1 MRSRETRGRE
11 LGVNMSDTTID
22 IPGYKAGTWVL
33 DAAHSEVTFSVRH
46 MMISKVRGTFGVKTA
61 TIVVGDNPLDTKV
74 EATVDVASID
84 TNDEGRD
91 GHLRSAD
98 FFDAETYPTMTFVST
113 GVRYAK
119 GDFLVDGDLT
129 IKGVTKPVTFE
140 LELGG
145 FGNDLYGNYK
155 AGATAK
161 TVINREDFGLTWNA
175 ALETGG
181 VLVGKDVTI
190 ELDLQGSIQA

>member
-1 MRSRETRGRE
+1 
-11 LGVNMSDTTID
+11 MSDTTID
-22 IPGYKAGTWVL
+22 IPGYKTGTWVL

-74 EATVDVASID
+74 EATVDVTSLD
-84 TNDEGRD
+84 SKDEGRD

-98 FFDAETYPTMTFVST
+98 FFDVETYPTMTFVST
-113 GVRYAK
+113 GVRYEK

-129 IKGVTKPVTFE
+129 IKDVTKPVTFE

-145 FGNDLYGNYK
+145 FGTDPWGNYK

>member
-1 MRSRETRGRE
+1 
-11 LGVNMSDTTID
+11 
-22 IPGYKAGTWVL
+22 
-33 DAAHSEVTFSVRH
+33 
-46 MMISKVRGTFGVKTA
+46 MMISKARGTFGVKAATLTA
-61 TIVVGDNPLDTKV
+61 PENPLEATV

-84 TNDEGRD
+84 TKDEGRD
-91 GHLRSAD
+91 NHLRSAD
-98 FFDAETYPTMTFVST
+98 FFDVETYPTMEFRST
-113 GVRYAK
+113 GVRIEN

-129 IKGVTKPVTFE
+129 IKGITKPVTFDFDF
-140 LELGG
+140 GG
-145 FGNDLYGNYK
+145 FGTDPWGNYK

-190 ELDLQGSIQA
+190 ELDLQGALAA

>member
-1 MRSRETRGRE
+1 M
-11 LGVNMSDTTID
+11 TTTTD

-33 DAAHSEVTFSVRH
+33 DASHSEVGFSVRH
-46 MMISKVRGTFGVKTA
+46 MMISKVRGTFAVAEA
-61 TIVVGDNPLDTKV
+61 TIVAPENPLELTLDAK
-74 EATVDVASID
+74 VDVASIN
-84 TNDEGRD
+84 TKDEGRD
-91 GHLRSAD
+91 NHLRSAD
-98 FFDAETYPTMTFVST
+98 FFDVENYPNITFVST
-113 GVRYAK
+113 GVRQQG

-129 IKGVTKPVTFE
+129 IKDVTKPVTFE
-140 LELGG
+140 VEFGG
-145 FGNDLYGNYK
+145 FGTDPWGNYK

-161 TVINREDFGLTWNA
+161 TVINREEFGLTWNA

>member
-1 MRSRETRGRE
+1 M
-11 LGVNMSDTTID
+11 TTTTE

-33 DAAHSEVTFSVRH
+33 DASHSEVGFSVRH
-46 MMISKVRGTFGVKTA
+46 MMISKVRGTFAVAEA
-61 TIVVGDNPLDTKV
+61 TIVAPENPFDLTLDAK
-74 EATVDVASID
+74 VDVASVN
-84 TNDEGRD
+84 TKDEGRD
-91 GHLRSAD
+91 NHLRSAD
-98 FFDAETYPTMTFVST
+98 FFDVETYPTMTFVST
-113 GVRYAK
+113 GVREK
-119 GDFLVDGDLT
+119 GGDFLVDGDLT
-129 IKGVTKPVTFE
+129 IKDVTKPVTFTVE
-140 LELGG
+140 FGG
-145 FGNDLYGNYK
+145 FGTDPWGNYK